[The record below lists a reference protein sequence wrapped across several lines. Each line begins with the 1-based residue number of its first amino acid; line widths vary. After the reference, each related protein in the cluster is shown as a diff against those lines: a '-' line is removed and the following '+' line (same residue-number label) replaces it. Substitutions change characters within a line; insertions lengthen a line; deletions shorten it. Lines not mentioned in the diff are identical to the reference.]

1 MAASAYCYMLDS
13 FKNEKE
19 SYDIIAQWLEW
30 RAPKESSSNF
40 ASIIKGI

>member
-1 MAASAYCYMLDS
+1 MAASVYCYMLDS

-19 SYDIIAQWLEW
+19 SYDIIAQLQW